1 MKAYD
6 LRALSRSIPIPVSTS
21 LSNLG
26 SLPIARYH
34 QIYLVLREQILEGQ
48 FPPDTPLPGDLD
60 LATQFG
66 VSRITV
72 RTALDRLVDEQLI
85 ERHRGRGTFV
95 RPVVAVPAKA
105 RAPMSGLLENI
116 VMMGLKT
123 TVRVIDLTNLPA
135 PNDVAEMLHI
145 APGTLV
151 QKAIRV
157 RSHKGA
163 PVSHITTFVPA
174 ALATKLGR
182 RELSA
187 KPMLTLLEESGVK
200 VASADQTVSAR
211 LADATVA
218 PLLDLDVGAPLLAVT
233 RIVVDTRGKPV
244 QLLRGLYR
252 PDRYEYQM
260 HLSRSGGDEPR
271 VWVHTTTIKSKGKS

>member
-1 MKAYD
+1 M
-6 LRALSRSIPIPVSTS
+6 STS
-21 LSNLG
+21 LPNLG

-48 FPPDTPLPGDLD
+48 FRAERALPGDLE

-95 RPVVAVPAKA
+95 RSVA
-105 RAPMSGLLENI
+105 RAPTKGRAQMSGLLENI

-123 TVRVIDLTNLPA
+123 TVRVIDLAKVPA
-135 PNDVAEMLHI
+135 PSDVAEMLHI

-174 ALATKLGR
+174 TLAAGFGR
-182 RELSA
+182 RELGA
-187 KPMLTLLEESGVK
+187 KPMLTLLEESGV
-200 VASADQTVSAR
+200 
-211 LADATVA
+211 
-218 PLLDLDVGAPLLAVT
+218 
-233 RIVVDTRGKPV
+233 
-244 QLLRGLYR
+244 
-252 PDRYEYQM
+252 
-260 HLSRSGGDEPR
+260 
-271 VWVHTTTIKSKGKS
+271 